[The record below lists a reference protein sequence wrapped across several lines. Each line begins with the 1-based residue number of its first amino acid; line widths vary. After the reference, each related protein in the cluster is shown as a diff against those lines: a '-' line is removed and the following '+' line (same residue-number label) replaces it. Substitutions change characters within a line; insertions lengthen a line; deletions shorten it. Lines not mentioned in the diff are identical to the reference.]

1 MPWQFS
7 RRQKPQHVDLHA
19 DLARKFCGCIRSW
32 ELYRHQRFLDFHWF
46 LFKEPFRNDQK
57 CKHQLSKKWSCHLP
71 SSAQWNTRPV
81 IKGLLPNGAMTMGS
95 LAFLAGAVDAVC
107 CTKYRCDWSAATA
120 CWLRIRW
127 SYCDSIGYTLYYP
140 IYWGWSQL
148 GQSIM
153 VIPINQWYPVFLG
166 RFRFNRDI
174 R

>member
-1 MPWQFS
+1 MRCQDATKLAVPWQFS

-19 DLARKFCGCIRSW
+19 DLARKFCGCIRGW

-57 CKHQLSKKWSCHLP
+57 IKSANINLVRSGLATFHHQLSETPLSL
-71 SSAQWNTRPV
+71 RPV

-107 CTKYRCDWSAATA
+107 CTKYRCDWAAATA

-127 SYCDSIGYTLYYP
+127 SYCDSIGYT
-140 IYWGWSQL
+140 I
-148 GQSIM
+148 
-153 VIPINQWYPVFLG
+153 
-166 RFRFNRDI
+166 RFQYIEDDHN
-174 R
+174 